1 MNILFTNDDDR
12 MAVYDA
18 MRRHIDCGVMTLHMT
33 HNRLYQVQLSAAT
46 VSILPDTAGW
56 RSPPYE
62 LDVGF
67 VQLAHIG
74 PVEAPED
81 TALLRAQLAARDA
94 ALDAVLE
101 LATNEGYRPILAVL
115 LKYGVHP
122 K

>member
-33 HNRLYQVQLSAAT
+33 HNRLYQVQLSAAA
-46 VSILPDTAGW
+46 VSILPRVGLRHHA
-56 RSPPYE
+56 YA
-62 LDVGF
+62 LDVDF
-67 VQLAHIG
+67 VHIRHVE

-81 TALLRAQLAARDA
+81 TALLRAQLAARDT

-101 LATNEGYRPILAVL
+101 LATNEGYHPILSVL
-115 LKYGVHP
+115 LKHGVHP